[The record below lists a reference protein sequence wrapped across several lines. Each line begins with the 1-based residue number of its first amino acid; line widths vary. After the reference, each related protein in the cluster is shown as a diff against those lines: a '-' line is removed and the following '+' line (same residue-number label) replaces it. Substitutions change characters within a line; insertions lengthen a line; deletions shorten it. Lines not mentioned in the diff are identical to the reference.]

1 MFPVDNRLS
10 FNSAFDNLFP
20 RSLGSCIPNSS
31 QTDAFRSEWSNNF
44 HHQHTR
50 SATSIP
56 TTTANATN
64 SNNPEN
70 NFTGSKHH
78 QQQQQQSSTH
88 AYINNQLAV
97 RHQHLLP
104 TSNDFMHT
112 SLSTSSSSSSPRA
125 NALAAA
131 FLSNSFSDSLQ
142 ANSQNYQNPNGFPN
156 CFTPSSVSSL
166 MNSANNNDDNNN
178 NGENMKISSIRAR
191 SEFNHFDLGLNASRP
206 MDLLSNCSTHLPI
219 SGVNSSS
226 SNNNNNNNST
236 VIHNSNNNIDSGNLP
251 HDSIHSFAHN
261 SNNTQL
267 HYNRSVQPNQTSDV
281 GAFHPL
287 VSSYSSINLLNSS
300 IRYPSFGQNTSDL
313 MNSENQRIDML
324 NPFLDFRN
332 STAATSNA
340 NSNAFSNPVCN
351 QHPHHPHHQQ
361 QTVSENLKSTYRHF
375 TNTTAAA
382 MAAAAVE
389 AASNVTSSMNNIS
402 NNNNNSSM
410 MNMTSPEMIRTMGQ
424 SMVATSSSN
433 HNNNNSNNT
442 AVAVAAIAAAAA
454 ATNYMVANTGM
465 SNFGVST
472 NLNLSGQSR
481 ESGLDCS
488 DITSSPSSTPCGR
501 LNKSNN
507 NNNNNS
513 QMETNGSV
521 GNHGNN
527 GSGNSASSNNN
538 NSNARSSLSPTHI
551 WPWMTVVGPNSV
563 QRRRGRQTYSRYQ
576 TLELE
581 KEFQYSHYLTR
592 RRRIEIAH
600 NLCLTERQIKIWF
613 QNRRMKLK
621 KERQQIKE
629 LNDETTRQTT
639 TDPVHHSR
647 RHMDSSHQY
656 FGMMNANTNN
666 SSYYS
671 TNSNSGILDSKDNCQ
686 LDCKPL
692 SLHKKS
698 GLIPKLLDSNM
709 QPESMISGGFLPVLN
724 RGLQSSMNYPGGQD
738 PLRHGSSED
747 CEQMD
752 SEDDEDDD
760 DFCES
765 DDLQGSKVS
774 KLAHEFINPHLIRT
788 NILREK

>member
-31 QTDAFRSEWSNNF
+31 QTDAFRSEWSNHF
-44 HHQHTR
+44 HQNAR
-50 SATSIP
+50 SVTSIP
-56 TTTANATN
+56 TTTANAMN
-64 SNNPEN
+64 NNNPEN
-70 NFTGSKHH
+70 NFNGSKHH
-78 QQQQQQSSTH
+78 QQQQSNTH
-88 AYINNQLAV
+88 TYMNNQLNV
-97 RHQHLLP
+97 RQHLLP
-104 TSNDFMHT
+104 ASNDFT
-112 SLSTSSSSSSPRA
+112 QTTLSTSSSSSSTSPRP

-156 CFTPSSVSSL
+156 CFTPSSSSL
-166 MNSANNNDDNNN
+166 MNSVNNDDNNNNNNNNN
-178 NGENMKISSIRAR
+178 NGENMKISSFRPR

-219 SGVNSSS
+219 SSANSSNS
-226 SNNNNNNNST
+226 NSNNNNT
-236 VIHNSNNNIDSGNLP
+236 VIHSSNNNIDSGNLP
-251 HDSIHSFAHN
+251 HDSIHSFTHN

-267 HYNRSVQPNQTSDV
+267 HYNRFVQPNQTKEDV

-313 MNSENQRIDML
+313 MNSGSQRIDML

-332 STAATSNA
+332 STTATSNA

-351 QHPHHPHHQQ
+351 QHPQHPQHHQHQQQ

-382 MAAAAVE
+382 MAAAAAVE
-389 AASNVTSSMNNIS
+389 AASSVTSSMNNI

-433 HNNNNSNNT
+433 HHHHNNNNSNNT

-454 ATNYMVANTGM
+454 ATNYMVANNTGM

-507 NNNNNS
+507 NSNNNS
-513 QMETNGSV
+513 QIETNGSV

-538 NSNARSSLSPTHI
+538 NNSNARSSLSPTHI
-551 WPWMTVVGPNSV
+551 WPWMTVVGKLYILYDLFTN
-563 QRRRGRQTYSRYQ
+563 
-576 TLELE
+576 
-581 KEFQYSHYLTR
+581 
-592 RRRIEIAH
+592 RICI
-600 NLCLTERQIKIWF
+600 
-613 QNRRMKLK
+613 
-621 KERQQIKE
+621 
-629 LNDETTRQTT
+629 
-639 TDPVHHSR
+639 V
-647 RHMDSSHQY
+647 
-656 FGMMNANTNN
+656 
-666 SSYYS
+666 
-671 TNSNSGILDSKDNCQ
+671 
-686 LDCKPL
+686 
-692 SLHKKS
+692 
-698 GLIPKLLDSNM
+698 
-709 QPESMISGGFLPVLN
+709 
-724 RGLQSSMNYPGGQD
+724 
-738 PLRHGSSED
+738 
-747 CEQMD
+747 
-752 SEDDEDDD
+752 
-760 DFCES
+760 
-765 DDLQGSKVS
+765 
-774 KLAHEFINPHLIRT
+774 
-788 NILREK
+788 